1 MTDLSGY
8 AKKLALP
15 AGFDAPR
22 LLRYDDVTAH
32 AITRD
37 DHGADARGVDASL
50 DLIRET
56 RGGTCP
62 TGPVTEEEN
71 YVDLVWHECEF
82 RDGKDYRVRSGKPPL
97 VESTP
102 RA

>member
-1 MTDLSGY
+1 M
-8 AKKLALP
+8 LAVP

-37 DHGADARGVDASL
+37 DLGADVRGINASL

-56 RGGTCP
+56 RGGTWS
-62 TGPVTEEEN
+62 TGPVTEEEG
-71 YVDLVWHECEF
+71 L
-82 RDGKDYRVRSGKPPL
+82 RRPGPARVRVPGRLSGD
-97 VESTP
+97 
-102 RA
+102 RGGDQ